1 MTSHSD
7 ILIVGAGPAGLSFAA
22 EMAGSGLSVTLIEK
36 SPLDILQNPPYD
48 GREIA
53 LTHIDRKSVV

>member
-36 SPLDILQNPPYD
+36 SLLDILQNPPYE
-48 GREIA
+48 GR
-53 LTHIDRKSVV
+53 

>member
-22 EMAGSGLSVTLIEK
+22 EMAGSGLGEDDSV
-36 SPLDILQNPPYD
+36 
-48 GREIA
+48 A
-53 LTHIDRKSVV
+53 LLKLLERMSGGAGE